1 MAILGCSWYVA
12 IDRTEKHPDSGYGLE
27 TPEGFR
33 RHLEIRSRL
42 MKRLDG
48 TAQSIPGFEMEKNWW
63 VWSASCQKFRH
74 KQRMRQGEVQKAAGM
89 RMRTLKPN
97 PKTE

>member
-63 VWSASCQKFRH
+63 VWSASCAQV
-74 KQRMRQGEVQKAAGM
+74 EVQKSCAARPSAIGCSTRSSWRRSM
-89 RMRTLKPN
+89 
-97 PKTE
+97 E